1 MAQKCRILDEWAHV
15 HECTRARARTCKM
28 PVFKIGNGGVGG
40 PSPPPLL
47 PHKGACYILLGS
59 ELLYWIFTGSQSV
72 IQLISSTTLQVF
84 YQSQKLLIH
93 VHDSVSQTLIFMLM
107 LWFSV
112 FTLTESFT
120 WIHVTFKL
128 KQVNVEAGEQH
139 LVSTDCIYT
148 QTHVRRNKQQDLVS
162 GPAVT
167 LLAEKIWPQESKK
180 LLYTEQ
186 ILNFEL
192 RQNLKKKKSFVN
204 I

>member
-1 MAQKCRILDEWAHV
+1 MSVHVRVLVRAKCLFLRSAMGVWGGLPLHPSSPTKVPVIFFWDQNCFIGSLLDHS
-15 HECTRARARTCKM
+15 KD
-28 PVFKIGNGGVGG
+28 
-40 PSPPPLL
+40 
-47 PHKGACYILLGS
+47 
-59 ELLYWIFTGSQSV
+59 
-72 IQLISSTTLQVF
+72 QLISSTTLQVF

-93 VHDSVSQTLIFMLM
+93 VHDSFSQTLIFMLM

-192 RQNLKKKKSFVN
+192 RQNLKKKNSFVN